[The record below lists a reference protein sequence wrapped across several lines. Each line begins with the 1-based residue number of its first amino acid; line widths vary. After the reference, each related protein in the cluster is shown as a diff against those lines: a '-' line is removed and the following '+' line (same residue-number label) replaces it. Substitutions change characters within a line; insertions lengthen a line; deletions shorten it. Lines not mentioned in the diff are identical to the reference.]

1 MNKLI
6 DKIICKN
13 IIKILTRYQKTLE
26 HNELIFKNYIEQTIY
41 FEIKYIV
48 RLINERDDYNE

>member
-1 MNKLI
+1 MKKLI

-13 IIKILTRYQKTLE
+13 IIKILTIYQKTLD

-41 FEIKYIV
+41 FEIKYLI